1 VFVLIEKSSPI
12 IHNTNGRQS
21 ISASAKDLLLVLA
34 AAWILAGYI
43 WAAASRA
50 DIKTR
55 FCRTAQRWKNHIIP
69 CVRRIYSL
77 FFQANQL
84 EAAAAPAAFITFKLS
99 EVGGKCALRVC
110 GIRVNLYSGRAQRCI
125 LK

>member
-1 VFVLIEKSSPI
+1 MGGSQSRGHQNSFLPHGAEMEKSYYTLCTS
-12 IHNTNGRQS
+12 
-21 ISASAKDLLLVLA
+21 
-34 AAWILAGYI
+34 Y
-43 WAAASRA
+43 
-50 DIKTR
+50 
-55 FCRTAQRWKNHIIP
+55 
-69 CVRRIYSL
+69 IYSL